1 MVPACLSVANGL
13 RTELSGSSRFYSQMM
28 ILDFWLEIELNQFS
42 FSFIEVSEL
51 LNFRTVPYAGILIC
65 IFKIF
70 YEFLKD
76 AQSSQVSH
84 GDKSMMD
91 LSLSAV
97 RVSRNT
103 DFFYQSG
110 HNESLH
116 I

>member
-1 MVPACLSVANGL
+1 MVPACLSGANGL
-13 RTELSGSSRFYSQMM
+13 RTELSGSRFCSQM

-42 FSFIEVSEL
+42 FYRSFIVVYYG
-51 LNFRTVPYAGILIC
+51 RCHAGILIC

-76 AQSSQVSH
+76 AQSSQGSH

-91 LSLSAV
+91 LSAV

-103 DFFYQSG
+103 DILLSIK
-110 HNESLH
+110 S
-116 I
+116 

>member
-1 MVPACLSVANGL
+1 MVPACLSGANGL
-13 RTELSGSSRFYSQMM
+13 RTKLSGSRFCSQMM

-51 LNFRTVPYAGILIC
+51 FNYGRCHAGILIC

-76 AQSSQVSH
+76 AQSSQGSH

-97 RVSRNT
+97 TVSRNT
-103 DFFYQSG
+103 DILLSII
-110 HNESLH
+110 SS
-116 I
+116 